1 MESKS
6 KWYKLTNSK
15 NAMTWTAMIVI
26 AMFSTM
32 GSTMENN
39 WFNTFVYSK
48 ITPDTQAVAWMVSV
62 SAVTAALG
70 AIVFGALSDRC
81 QSRWG
86 KRKPFIL
93 FGLLTAGL
101 LTIAFSFADRIENST
116 IAVPFIV
123 IVDSVMMIGFGAAYD
138 GAFGG
143 YVTDITKVSNR
154 ARVQSI
160 VQLVVGIGTVL
171 TSAIAGI
178 IIDDFGYSIFF
189 ILTGILLIIA
199 GIAGALMLQD
209 QPMTEE
215 ERNKKRKPLL
225 AEILDNF
232 RWSSIVKNKNL
243 FLLLL
248 GVLIWGCGWY
258 AVIVYLLIYLIQ
270 YLGLSTTQ
278 AGLVNAIP
286 TLLCMV
292 AALPIAALSD
302 KLGRKKMTVT
312 LLVFMAIS
320 AIIFTFVRPG
330 ISIPLLTVFLII
342 LMLPLAG
349 FGVCGNAW
357 AKDLFPKG
365 KTAQFAGLSLVFI
378 VTVPMIIGSNLGSF
392 IIAHFG
398 APVVVDGQSG
408 TAPTPLLFWA
418 AAVATILCLIPILF
432 IKQDKQDKNDDEVLE
447 EKSN

>member
-1 MESKS
+1 MESKN
-6 KWYKLTNSK
+6 KWYKLTSSK
-15 NAMTWTAMIVI
+15 NAVTWIAMIMI

-39 WFNTFVYSK
+39 WFNTFVYNE
-48 ITPDTQAVAWMVSV
+48 ITPDTQAVAWMVSI
-62 SAVTAALG
+62 SAITAALG
-70 AIVFGALSDRC
+70 AIVFGAVSDRC

-93 FGLLTAGL
+93 FGLMTAGV
-101 LTIAFSFADRIENST
+101 LTIAFSFADRIGSKA
-116 IAVPFIV
+116 IAVPYIV
-123 IVDSVMMIGFGAAYD
+123 IVDSIMMIGFGAAYD

-143 YVTDITKVSNR
+143 YVTDTTTVGNR

-171 TSAIAGI
+171 TSAIAGV
-178 IIDDFGYSIFF
+178 IIDDFGYSVFF
-189 ILTGILLIIA
+189 ILTGILLIFA
-199 GIAGALMLQD
+199 GISGALMLQD
-209 QPMTEE
+209 QPMSEE
-215 ERNKKRKPLL
+215 ERKEKRKPLF

-243 FLLLL
+243 FLLLVA
-248 GVLIWGCGWY
+248 VLIWGCGWY
-258 AVIVYLLIYLIQ
+258 AVIVYLLIYLMQ
-270 YLGLSTTQ
+270 YLGLTTAQ
-278 AGLVNAIP
+278 AGIANAIP
-286 TLLCMV
+286 TLISMLV
-292 AALPIAALSD
+292 ALPIGALSD
-302 KLGRKKMTVT
+302 KWGRKKATIV

-320 AIIFTFVRPG
+320 AVIFTFVKPG
-330 ISIPLLTVFLII
+330 ISMPLLMVFLTI

-398 APVVVDGQSG
+398 MPIMMNGQAG

-418 AAVATILCLIPILF
+418 AAVTTILSLIPIFF
-432 IKQDKQDKNDDEVLE
+432 IKQDKSADRAME
-447 EKSN
+447 E